1 MEQQFKI
8 AALMGDIEKAPP
20 EAQLEACHHL
30 LKYNFILKNTV
41 NRLLG
46 SHAPDTTGADL
57 FKNVLRAEGPTEE
70 WTSHMV
76 STPGLIGKKSSTKKF
91 SMSKTNPQHYRQGS
105 IEPGTSLSLKTSTS
119 LRET

>member
-1 MEQQFKI
+1 MRTNKLRFSLIPMSELPFPVTELTMEQQFKI

-20 EAQLEACHHL
+20 EAQLAACHHL

-57 FKNVLRAEGPTEE
+57 FEKRSE
-70 WTSHMV
+70 S
-76 STPGLIGKKSSTKKF
+76 
-91 SMSKTNPQHYRQGS
+91 
-105 IEPGTSLSLKTSTS
+105 
-119 LRET
+119 